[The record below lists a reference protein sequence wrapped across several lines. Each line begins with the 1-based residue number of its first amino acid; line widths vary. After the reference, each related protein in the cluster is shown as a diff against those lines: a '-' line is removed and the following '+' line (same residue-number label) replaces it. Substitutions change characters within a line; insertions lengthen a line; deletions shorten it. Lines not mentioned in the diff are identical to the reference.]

1 MTQFRWSA
9 AARGATLASLC
20 AALPWAAIPLGAQQ
34 LSPSR
39 PAAPQSTAPQS
50 TEPQFVWPRASTER
64 PARSAPVPLPADSV
78 LAGITQRGR
87 ALAGYLDAVWRGADA
102 VLALGPGAGA
112 ATTYIARPTDG
123 GWSVVFG
130 RLAPGGDAFL
140 VSYEARPRQGGRGGG
155 RDVPL
160 VAERLTPARSD
171 TGYYLRAA
179 LAVQTALAD
188 FGTTDRP
195 YNAAALPAPGGQWW
209 VYVMPAPTADGRWP
223 LGADS
228 RYLVAPSG
236 RRIVEHRRLHLS
248 ILAFGTER
256 HPAYAKLEPQFHT
269 SILDDVPEDT
279 DVLHVLTRTPAVPQ
293 YVITDAFC
301 YRIETTGAI
310 TLLGRREEVLG
321 K

>member
-1 MTQFRWSA
+1 VTRFPRSGARCA
-9 AARGATLASLC
+9 ALASLC
-20 AALPWAAIPLGAQQ
+20 VGFPCAALPVVAQQ
-34 LSPSR
+34 MSPSR
-39 PAAPQSTAPQS
+39 PAAPQST
-50 TEPQFVWPRASTER
+50 TPQFVWPNAAPRAPRTT
-64 PARSAPVPLPADSV
+64 PAPLPPDTL
-78 LAGITQRGR
+78 LAGITRRGQ
-87 ALAGYLDAVWRGADA
+87 ALASYLDAVWRGADA

-112 ATTYIARPTDG
+112 AATYIARPTDG
-123 GWSVVFG
+123 GGWAVVFG
-130 RLAPGGDAFL
+130 QLAPRGDAFL
-140 VSYEARPRQGGRGGG
+140 ASYEARPARGGRQGA
-155 RDVPL
+155 RDVAYA
-160 VAERLTPARSD
+160 AERLTPARAD

-195 YNAAALPAPGGQWW
+195 YNAAALPAPGGRWW
-209 VYVMPAPTADGRWP
+209 VYVMPAPTADGKWP
-223 LGADS
+223 LGGDS

-236 RRIVEHRRLHLS
+236 RTIVEHRRLHIS

-301 YRIETTGAI
+301 YRIETSGAI